1 MPLTGC
7 GKLLSLAL
15 FMLLPTGLFAQA
27 DARQVALIP
36 FWGPNAEIIAEFGE
50 ELLAAMQDL
59 DGFDPEPVDMGNLP
73 PDVPPGGFPPF
84 VSPGPSM
91 AGGRPFALTG
101 ETNYNA
107 AESNWRLR
115 LFLWDISDNRLLFTD
130 EMAVL
135 GRDVMAMIM
144 PSMLDWLFS
153 WVPVPTPPPPPEPPP
168 PPPPPPAP
176 PPVVAVE
183 AQQVVV
189 YQGAAANVH
198 HWVYFGVRAGGN
210 LQMFRPLWPELRVD
224 DSFDLQWENVSAAA
238 SLNFQFLRFLGLQFE
253 GVALMDFAHDDMVV
267 SFMFPALLRLTAR
280 RGTSSLSLLG
290 GPYFFWSPEGQGI
303 QFNYMDELPWGFT
316 AGFNIGNR
324 FGPVY
329 IFMEAR
335 WFYDMFGNYRAMDF
349 DHRNTVNVSLGFEL
363 GLFRRRR

>member
-1 MPLTGC
+1 MPLAGC

-115 LFLWDISDNRLLFTD
+115 LFLWDIADNRLLFTD
-130 EMAVL
+130 EMAVPNREIL
-135 GRDVMAMIM
+135 AMIM
-144 PSMLDWLFS
+144 PSMVEWLFS
-153 WVPVPTPPPPPEPPP
+153 WIPVPPPPPVVVPP

-176 PPVVAVE
+176 EPPPPPIAVDV
-183 AQQVVV
+183 QQVVV
-189 YQGAAANVH
+189 YQGMERVH
-198 HWVYFGVRAGGN
+198 HRMYFGMRAGGN
-210 LQMFRPLWPELRVD
+210 LQMFRPLWADLRAD
-224 DSFDLQWENVSAAA
+224 DSIDFDIQWENISAAA
-238 SLNFQFLRFLGLQFE
+238 FLNFQFLTFLGLQFE
-253 GVALMDFAHDDMVV
+253 GHRDDGFRPRQCAFLHV
-267 SFMFPALLRLTAR
+267 SRAAQAYGSQRNLVFIAAGRPLFLLGSRGAR
-280 RGTSSLSLLG
+280 RDRVQL
-290 GPYFFWSPEGQGI
+290 Q
-303 QFNYMDELPWGFT
+303 
-316 AGFNIGNR
+316 
-324 FGPVY
+324 
-329 IFMEAR
+329 
-335 WFYDMFGNYRAMDF
+335 
-349 DHRNTVNVSLGFEL
+349 
-363 GLFRRRR
+363 